1 MALFLI
7 ATPIGN
13 PGDISLR
20 ALETLKK
27 VDIVIGE
34 ELKVTRRFLA
44 DNQTGKK
51 DLYKLNEHTSDEEI
65 EYLCKLCEKNDVA
78 LISDC
83 GTPGFCDPGSRLV
96 KALRRKN
103 TRIHSLPGA
112 SSLMYLLSL
121 SSERI
126 DSFYFAGFLPAKKEQ
141 RSKAWKKIA
150 SFEDPIFLLETPY
163 RFGKL
168 ISEIKQNLKNRRVL
182 IGANLS
188 SEDEILWEGKTDS
201 IPLQSFP
208 QKAEPVI
215 LVYA

>member
-1 MALFLI
+1 MALYLI

-20 ALETLKK
+20 ALDTLKK
-27 VDIVIGE
+27 VNIVIGE

-44 DNQTGKK
+44 DNQTGRK
-51 DLYKLNEHTSDEEI
+51 DLYKLNEHSTDEEV

-96 KALRRKN
+96 RALRKKQVP
-103 TRIHSLPGA
+103 IHSLPGA

-121 SSERI
+121 SSQRI
-126 DSFYFAGFLPAKKEQ
+126 DSFYFAGFLPAKSEE
-141 RSKAWKKIA
+141 RAKAWKKINN
-150 SFEDPIFLLETPY
+150 FDDPIFLLETPY

-168 ISEIKQNLKNRRVL
+168 IAELKQKLTNRRVL

-188 SEDEILWEGKTDS
+188 SAEEILWEGKCS
-201 IPLQSFP
+201 SLSEKNFP
-208 QKAEPVI
+208 KKAEPVI
-215 LVYA
+215 LIYP